1 MVIATLRNSSTH
13 SSLHQFN
20 DTYTC
25 SERDHGVR
33 QFSSMNADN
42 EPKDRSRGTPRMA
55 PITRQKGMI
64 PWFTLRVK
72 SAPGIS
78 GNVPKKGREGE
89 TSSRFWQSLLTRHQ
103 IANPLS
109 LQHLYAPFML
119 IACFKGGVKQEKWLE
134 GRSRRSCGVRI
145 RGGSQPARKLLG
157 SAELGGSGDCRQRT
171 MPAAQRSAF
180 RGCYEPRRLS
190 NEFSMHLASIRFYVV
205 CTIPNLCPDPF

>member
-42 EPKDRSRGTPRMA
+42 EPKDRSKGTPRMA

-64 PWFTLRVK
+64 PWSFTLRVK

-89 TSSRFWQSLLTRHQ
+89 TSSRFWQISLLTRHQ
-103 IANPLS
+103 IANPLN
-109 LQHLYAPFML
+109 LQHLYALFML
-119 IACFKGGVKQEKWLE
+119 IACFKGGVRREKWLE
-134 GRSRRSCGVRI
+134 GRSWPSCGVGI
-145 RGGSQPARKLLG
+145 RGGSQPARKLLS
-157 SAELGGSGDCRQRT
+157 SAKLGGSGDCRQH
-171 MPAAQRSAF
+171 ASGSA
-180 RGCYEPRRLS
+180 LS
-190 NEFSMHLASIRFYVV
+190 APWL
-205 CTIPNLCPDPF
+205 L